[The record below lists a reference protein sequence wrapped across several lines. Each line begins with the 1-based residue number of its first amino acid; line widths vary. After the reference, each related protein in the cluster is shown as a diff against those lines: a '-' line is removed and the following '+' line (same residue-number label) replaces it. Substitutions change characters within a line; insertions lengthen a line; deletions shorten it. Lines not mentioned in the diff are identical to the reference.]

1 MEREIKFRALRR
13 DNSKMI
19 YGCCGYGFSQKIEY
33 IMPSMYFATRDFG
46 EVDEKGNPI
55 IEDEIA
61 LGGFIPII
69 PETVGQYVGLKDK
82 NGKEIYE
89 GDIVTSSIPCDFDLV
104 KKYIVGYYNAT
115 FVFFK
120 TLNDKYPIR
129 QWNDGSND
137 WHSIENIESFETEII
152 GNIYENP
159 EMLK

>member
-1 MEREIKFRALRR
+1 MKEIKLQFWNRK
-13 DNSKMI
+13 SKTMSVP
-19 YGCCGYGFSQKIEY
+19 YSLADLAYEGFPNQYKNEHE
-33 IMPSMYFATRDFG
+33 D
-46 EVDEKGNPI
+46 VLDE
-55 IEDEIA
+55 ECDV
-61 LGGFIPII
+61 LQF
-69 PETVGQYVGLKDK
+69 TGLKDK

-137 WHSIENIESFETEII
+137 WHSIENIEYFETEII

-159 EMLK
+159 NLLQDSTKES